1 MTARN
6 QLGNVI
12 TRDKTLLVPTAYDAI
27 SARRVERAGFPV
39 VHIGGFLGAAALL
52 GMPDV
57 GLLTA
62 TEAIARGSNIAN
74 AVNIPVILDIDN
86 GWGNAIN
93 VVRTVRE
100 CVRGGVAGVHMED
113 QAIPKRCGQ
122 YGKGDMSVVS
132 MEEMVGKIK
141 AAKFAQGS
149 NDFYVIARTD
159 AIGAGLGAD
168 EALKRMHAYEVA
180 GADAVMVISRSLDVV
195 KDVGR
200 RWSGRVPLV
209 NAPTRFADVS
219 AQELGRYGYN
229 VLLYTEVLAR
239 AAVFAID
246 ESLSHLKEHGSGAG
260 FEDHMVP
267 TEELYEIVRLDD
279 TRKLEG
285 EFVASMA

>member
-6 QLGNVI
+6 NLASVI
-12 TRDKTLLVPTAYDAI
+12 TKDKTLLVPTAYDAI

-39 VHIGGFLGAAALL
+39 VHVGGFLGAAALL

-57 GLLTA
+57 GLLTP
-62 TEAIARGSNIAN
+62 TEAIARGTNIAN

-93 VVRTVRE
+93 VIRTVRE
-100 CVRGGVAGVHMED
+100 LVRGGVAGVHIED
-113 QAIPKRCGQ
+113 QVIPKRCGQ
-122 YGKGDMSVVS
+122 YGKGDMAVIS

-141 AAKFAQGS
+141 AAKYAQGQS
-149 NDFYVIARTD
+149 DFYVIARTD
-159 AIGAGLGAD
+159 SIGAGLGAE
-168 EALKRMHAYEVA
+168 EALRRMHAYEAA

-200 RWSGRVPLV
+200 RWNGRVPLV

-229 VLLYTEVLAR
+229 ALLYTEVLAR
-239 AAVFAID
+239 AAVFAMD
-246 ESLSHLKEHGSGAG
+246 AALEHLKSKGSGAG
-260 FEDHMVP
+260 FEDRMVP
-267 TEELYEIVRLDD
+267 TEELYEIVRLDE
-279 TRKLEG
+279 TRKLE
-285 EFVASMA
+285 EQFVASMS